1 MKKRILFVLTIGIFL
16 LILTGCSKTE
26 GTELKEKAY
35 VSVTTGAI
43 TTIYGTEKTEKDA
56 HKQLIKYNAYNGDKY
71 EVKFYCP
78 TCGRQEIIEVEK
90 SEQKKFKCDCIEKKY
105 AEIKFT
111 YKKQNKESIQE
122 AS

>member
-1 MKKRILFVLTIGIFL
+1 MKRRILFVLTIAAFL

-26 GTELKEKAY
+26 GTELKERAY
-35 VSVTTGAI
+35 VSVTSGAI

-56 HKQLIKYNAYNGDKY
+56 HKQLIKYKTYNGDKY

-78 TCGRQEIIEVEK
+78 TCGRQEIIEVDK
-90 SEQKKFKCDCIEKKY
+90 SLEKKFKCDCMEKRY

-111 YKKQNKESIQE
+111 YKEQNKESVQE

>member
-26 GTELKEKAY
+26 GTELKERAY
-35 VSVTTGAI
+35 VSVTSGAI
-43 TTIYGTEKTEKDA
+43 TTIYGTEKTKKDA
-56 HKQLIKYNAYNGDKY
+56 HKQLIKYKAYKGDKY

-90 SEQKKFKCDCIEKKY
+90 SEQKKFKCDCLEKQY

-111 YKKQNKESIQE
+111 YKKENKELVQE